1 MFFKQSGFK
10 PRTLS
15 GSSGTSGSQSAT
27 KGEASNNNNN
37 NNSGGNANKVAAET
51 TGPAASAG
59 AAGRRRSSASSETK
73 FAGLHAYKRNSVDER
88 KSAYAEQ
95 KPGSPGMLQGMW
107 DNFTKGT

>member
-15 GSSGTSGSQSAT
+15 GSSGTSGTQAT
-27 KGEASNNNNN
+27 KDDSNT
-37 NNSGGNANKVAAET
+37 NKVGTET

-88 KSAYAEQ
+88 KTNWADQ

-107 DNFTKGT
+107 NSFTKGT